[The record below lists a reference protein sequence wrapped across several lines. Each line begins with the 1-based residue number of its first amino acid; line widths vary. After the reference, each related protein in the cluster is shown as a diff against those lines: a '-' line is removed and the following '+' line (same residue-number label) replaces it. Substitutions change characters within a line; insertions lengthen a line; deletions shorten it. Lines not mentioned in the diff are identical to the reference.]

1 MSEATNRHIL
11 VLEDDDAYR
20 RLVVRILARA
30 GFDVLEARDF
40 ASAIAVVEG
49 AQRIDLLLAD
59 VGMPAQTP
67 QGMSI
72 ARMSQIRRHG
82 LKTIYMT
89 GGDAKQCAYYANDEL
104 VLQKPFTAGELVEAV
119 STVLGKHEHVC

>member
-1 MSEATNRHIL
+1 VSDTPKFNIL

-20 RLVVRILARA
+20 RLVVRILAGA

-40 ASAIAVVEG
+40 ASAIAIVEG
-49 AQRIDLLLAD
+49 TQRIDLLLAD

-89 GGDAKQCAYYANDEL
+89 GGDAKQCAFYANDEM
-104 VLQKPFTAGELVEAV
+104 VLQKPFTADVLVEAV
-119 STVLGKHEHVC
+119 STVLGMREHAC

>member
-1 MSEATNRHIL
+1 MSDAGRSHIL

-20 RLVVRILARA
+20 RLVVRMLAGA

-40 ASAIAVVEG
+40 ASAIALVEG
-49 AQRIDLLLAD
+49 ARRIDLLLAD

-89 GGDAKQCAYYANDEL
+89 GGDAKECAFYANGET
-104 VLQKPFTAGELVEAV
+104 VLQKPFTANLLIEAV
-119 STVLGKHEHVC
+119 DTVLATREHAD

>member
-1 MSEATNRHIL
+1 MNDPAKGHIL

-20 RLVVRILARA
+20 RLVVRILKGA

-40 ASAIAVVEG
+40 ASAIALVEG

-59 VGMPAQTP
+59 IGMPAQTP

-82 LKTIYMT
+82 LKTVYMT
-89 GGDAKQCAYYANDEL
+89 GGDAKACAFYANGET
-104 VLQKPFTAGELVEAV
+104 VLQKPFTAAVLVEAV
-119 STVLGKHEHVC
+119 SAVLGRREHAS